1 MSNKVIYEVRLDTR
15 LMGKTQGEIN
25 AVLMALVEAAR
36 AEGVEWSDS
45 LPITRTAPFRFT
57 TENPYF
63 VTEQD
68 EEGVEV
74 KTLTRLGRLAVK
86 MKWIQDPTQEPQDE
100 TEPEKPQ
107 KPSLTDSIKAFFGM
121 GKKEPEQPREPE
133 GPQPLPTAEQLLGR
147 MCESFSI
154 AG

>member
-1 MSNKVIYEVRLDTR
+1 MIYEVRLDTR

-63 VTEQD
+63 VTERD

-86 MKWIQDPTQEPQDE
+86 MKWIEDPTQEPQE
-100 TEPEKPQ
+100 EERHFEYKSTGE
-107 KPSLTDSIKAFFGM
+107 AFTGL
-121 GKKEPEQPREPE
+121 GD
-133 GPQPLPTAEQLLGR
+133 LLKDLK
-147 MCESFSI
+147 F
-154 AG
+154 